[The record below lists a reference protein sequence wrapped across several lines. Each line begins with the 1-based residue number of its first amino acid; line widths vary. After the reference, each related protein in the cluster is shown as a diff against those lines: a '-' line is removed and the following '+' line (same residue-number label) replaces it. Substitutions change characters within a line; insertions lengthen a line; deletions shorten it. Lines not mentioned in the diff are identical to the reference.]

1 MSFAVIACVL
11 SVAFL
16 DFNKTERGISG
27 VPTSENLMNA
37 RYLREDSSDEKMM
50 SPILRLASDEESATV
65 PDVYINELIR

>member
-16 DFNKTERGISG
+16 DFNKPERGISG
-27 VPTSENLMNA
+27 VPISENLMNA
-37 RYLREDSSDEKMM
+37 RYLREDNAYEKMM
-50 SPILRLASDEESATV
+50 SHISEEEPETV